1 MAIELSKQPKP
12 AKLLFTALR
21 PQASRKPAS
30 SGAPIGD
37 VRLRD
42 VQQDV
47 GRLHTYQDVCGFP
60 RTDIVPATW
69 LHVLTFPL
77 QTHIMAGKDWPF
89 SSMGAV
95 HVANSMKVLRPVSSA
110 EVLDLEVRVSHLNPH
125 EKGTAFD
132 LLGNVRVGTELVWT
146 SRSTYLVRG
155 HRSPGRPVEI
165 EREEVPVAEP
175 SETWELASGL
185 GRTYAKVS
193 GDYNPIHLHPLTAKA
208 FGFPS
213 AIAHGMWTHARAL
226 AALTDYLPE
235 RYETRVQFTKP
246 IPLPSTVQFL
256 VDGQRYGV
264 TGEDG
269 KPRLAGSFWPID
281 TDPIGLPLADNAR

>member
-1 MAIELSKQPKP
+1 MAIELRKQPNP

-37 VRLRD
+37 VRLREHR
-42 VQQDV
+42 QDPE
-47 GRLHTYQDVCGFP
+47 RFRAYQELCGF
-60 RTDIVPATW
+60 RASDVVPPTW

-95 HVANSMKVLRPVSSA
+95 HVANSMKTLRPVYIH
-110 EVLDLEVRVSHLNPH
+110 EVLDLEVRVSHVNPH
-125 EKGTAFD
+125 AKGTVFE
-132 LLGNVRVGTELVWT
+132 LIGNVRVGSELVWT

-155 HRSPGRPVEI
+155 HKFPGRPVEVP
-165 EREEVPVAEP
+165 REELPEGTP
-175 SETWELASGL
+175 SESWSLDADL
-185 GRTYAKVS
+185 GRKYAKVS
-193 GDYNPIHLHPLTAKA
+193 GDYNPIHLHPLTAKV

-213 AIAHGMWTHARAL
+213 TIAHGMWTHARAL
-226 AALTDYLPE
+226 AALGDRLPE

-246 IPLPSTVQFL
+246 IPLPSTVKFIAS
-256 VDGQRYGV
+256 DTHYGV
-264 TGEDG
+264 VGEDG
-269 KPRLAGSFWPID
+269 KPRLVGSYWPID
-281 TDPIGLPLADNAR
+281 ADPLGLPLDE